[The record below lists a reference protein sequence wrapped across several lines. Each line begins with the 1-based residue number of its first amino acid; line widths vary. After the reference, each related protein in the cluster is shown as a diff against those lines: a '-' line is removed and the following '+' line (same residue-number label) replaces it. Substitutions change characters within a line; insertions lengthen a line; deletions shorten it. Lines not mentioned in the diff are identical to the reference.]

1 MRYIELLA
9 PAGSMESLVMA
20 VQNGANAVYLGG
32 TKFSARAYATNFTE
46 KELEEAVD
54 YCHSYDVRVNITLN
68 TLLKDS
74 ELDEAVD
81 YAAYLYEIGVD
92 ALIVQDPGLIYR
104 LRKELPQFELHAST
118 QMTVHNGEG
127 ALYYTEKGIQRIV
140 LSRELSFEEIKEI
153 SVDLGIETEIFVH
166 GALCISYSGQCL
178 MSSILGGRSGN
189 RGRCAQPC
197 RLPYDLMDESGN
209 SRAKAYLMSPK
220 DITAIDNMDE
230 ILDSG
235 VYSLK
240 IEGRM
245 KRPEYVAATVKY
257 FREEIEGYSSE
268 EHKKN
273 LLKVFNREGL
283 SDGYFHGKT
292 GRDMMAFNYPKNTG
306 IPIGQVTRDGSLI
319 LNAPLK
325 KGDGLRVGEK
335 GLTVEGIRDGKDLR
349 ETAQAGETVKLI
361 GRSKLPEGKLY
372 KTYDFDLMEDL
383 RRSHNGLYD
392 RKIPLE
398 ATLSFAPGEEASLT
412 VTYKG
417 RTYTRSSKIV
427 EQAVKAPLSLERVA
441 DALKKSGEIPYI
453 IDTITCIK
461 FEEGFLPVKDLNEMR
476 RLLLED
482 ILSYE
487 ITSRKR
493 VNRRIPLVT
502 TALAKRNESLRLV
515 GISTKEQ
522 LKAALE
528 TGMKELVL
536 YPFYRGERHLSFK
549 DVSDLLK
556 KQEELDLKIYLKVSN
571 ILRKE
576 LHGVVKKV
584 KDLKNHGH
592 IEGVLTNN
600 AGVIRALNDDFKI
613 IGDYKL
619 NLMNSYGLHLYGDDL
634 YMSMVSE
641 ELNRQELK
649 ELKNKDRLITLVY
662 GKQELM
668 HSEYCPVGAT
678 LGGMTRETPCNEI
691 CMREKFALRDRMGE
705 DFSVMTDVF
714 CRSYI
719 MNGKPKNL
727 LDTTKDLTSLG
738 FTSFRVD
745 LTTESYEESL
755 EILKAFKN
763 EQGLTLESFN
773 RGHYKR
779 GVE

>member
-68 TLLKDS
+68 TLLKDN
-74 ELDEAVD
+74 ELEEAVS
-81 YAAYLYEIGVD
+81 YAFYLYQIGVD

-104 LRKELPQFELHAST
+104 LRTELPEFELHAST

-127 ALYYTEKGIQRIV
+127 ALYYTEKGIRRIV

-153 SVDLGIETEIFVH
+153 SVDLGVETEIFVH

-197 RLPYDLMDESGN
+197 RLPYDLLDENGV

-257 FREEIEGYSSE
+257 FREEIEGYQSKT
-268 EHKKN
+268 HKEN

-292 GRDMMAFNYPKNTG
+292 GRDMMAFHYPKNTG
-306 IPIGQVTRDGSLI
+306 VRIGKVHGDGTLQ
-319 LNAPLK
+319 LDAPLK

-335 GLTVEGIRDGKDLR
+335 GLTVEGIRDGKDVKDF
-349 ETAQAGETVKLI
+349 ADAGEQVKLI
-361 GRSKLPEGKLY
+361 GRSNLPEGELY
-372 KTYDFDLMEDL
+372 KTYDFELMDQL
-383 RRSHNGLYD
+383 KRSHNGLYD
-392 RKIPLE
+392 KKIGL
-398 ATLSFAPGEEASLT
+398 TGDLSFAPGEEASLT
-412 VTYKG
+412 VVYKDRIYH
-417 RTYTRSSKIV
+417 RTSKMV
-427 EQAVKAPLSLERVA
+427 EKAQKAPLTRERVE
-441 DALKKSGEIPYI
+441 DALKKSGETPFVIE
-453 IDTITCIK
+453 TLSFRN

-482 ILSYE
+482 IVAYE
-487 ITSRKR
+487 VESRKR
-493 VNRRIPLVT
+493 SGGLQSKEAPVLE
-502 TALAKRNESLRLV
+502 KRQEKLRLV

-528 TGMKELVL
+528 TDMKELVL

-549 DVSDLLK
+549 DVADLLK
-556 KQEELDLKIYLKVSN
+556 KQEALGLKIYLKVSN

-576 LHGVVKKV
+576 LHGVVSKV
-584 KDLKNHGH
+584 RDLKKYGAV
-592 IEGVLTNN
+592 EGIVTNN
-600 AGVIRALNDDFKI
+600 AGVLRALHKEFHI
-613 IGDYKL
+613 IGDYKM
-619 NLMNSYGLHLYGDDL
+619 NLMNSYGLHLYGEDL

-649 ELKNKDRLITLVY
+649 ELKHKDRLITLVY
-662 GKQELM
+662 GRQELM
-668 HSEYCPVGAT
+668 HSEYCPMGAS

-691 CMREKFALRDRMGE
+691 CMRDRFSLKDRMGE
-705 DFSVMTDVF
+705 EFPVMTDVF

-727 LDTTKDLTSLG
+727 LDTTKDLQSLG

-745 LTTESYEESL
+745 LTTESYEEAL
-755 EILKAFKN
+755 EILRAFKN
-763 EQGLTLESFN
+763 EQALTLEAFN